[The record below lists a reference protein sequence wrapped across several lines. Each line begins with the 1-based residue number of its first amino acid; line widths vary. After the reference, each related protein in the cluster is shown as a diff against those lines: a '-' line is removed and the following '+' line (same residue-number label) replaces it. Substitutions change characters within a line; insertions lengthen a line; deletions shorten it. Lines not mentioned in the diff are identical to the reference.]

1 MPINLHFF
9 VVALQ
14 RSQQKCHLE
23 VGGESGR
30 VDKSTHTH
38 THAHSRTLQLDF
50 VAKFSNQIDQLSMLA
65 INVVNLFSI
74 SSTFIY
80 LFIHFLLYFAPLLG
94 NCLEFLLRL
103 KIYVCSS
110 PLWFVLR
117 VFRLGSN
124 QMSYQTSRKPRRLQ
138 FPIVKD

>member
-14 RSQQKCHLE
+14 RSQQKCHLG
-23 VGGESGR
+23 GGEG
-30 VDKSTHTH
+30 DTHTR
-38 THAHSRTLQLDF
+38 ALQLDF
-50 VAKFSNQIDQLSMLA
+50 VGKFSNQIDQLSMLA

-103 KIYVCSS
+103 KIYIGCLFVC
-110 PLWFVLR
+110 VLC
-117 VFRLGSN
+117 
-124 QMSYQTSRKPRRLQ
+124 
-138 FPIVKD
+138 FPTGV